1 MIGVTYNANGNY
13 GVLIDSMHNIYLRTY
28 KDNIGYKID
37 AEQDPLLKQ
46 LTIILATDNSLI
58 AMDLDNAV
66 YEISFDLPK

>member
-1 MIGVTYNANGNY
+1 
-13 GVLIDSMHNIYLRTY
+13 MHNIYLRTY